1 MLGNF
6 LGKNHKPG
14 PPKNQ
19 IEVVCPICGAAQYE
33 PRLVVTTLCRSCGE
47 HLRIEKKRVVASSK
61 INPIPSA
68 VFPAADGNAPKE
80 TPKPSDFRE
89 RQPIS
94 EPVQQMPP
102 SAPDVPSALASD
114 SEEPFPAP
122 AASQGP
128 AGLGQMM
135 GLGAPE
141 ESQGESNGSVL
152 QRLRQ
157 RKPVQGQMPEAANEG
172 APAPAPMTAS
182 TLQKMKEQGYYR
194 QQYFKDVECFDCQHK
209 FKVGR
214 SAKSTNCPTCGVY
227 ICLED
232 FEINQAS
239 SNPILTR
246 GDVIIRKN
254 GNVNT
259 SNIKCRDLRIFGT
272 VSAKVDCSGDCIL
285 RTSGTLIGEI
295 HCRKLVVEKGSDI
308 RLINT
313 VHAHEVDVQARI
325 VGNIWCDGPLNISSH
340 GTIQGDVTARSVSI
354 EPGGQLDGAMN
365 IMRSSKP
372 RPPAKP

>member
-6 LGKNHKPG
+6 LGRNHKPG

-19 IEVVCPICGAAQYE
+19 IEVVCPLCGAAQYE

-47 HLRIEKKRVVASSK
+47 HLRIEKKRVVASSR

-68 VFPAADGNAPKE
+68 VFPAGENQAPKE
-80 TPKPSDFRE
+80 APKPSDFRE
-89 RQPIS
+89 RHPAPEPI
-94 EPVQQMPP
+94 PAIP
-102 SAPDVPSALASD
+102 ASP
-114 SEEPFPAP
+114 SEEPAPQEQSSFPP
-122 AASQGP
+122 A
-128 AGLGQMM
+128 
-135 GLGAPE
+135 
-141 ESQGESNGSVL
+141 SNGSAGLTDVTGHGDSSGEAPQEAKGGSAL

-157 RKPVQGQMPEAANEG
+157 RKPVMGQMPEAANEG

-194 QQYFKDVECFDCQHK
+194 QQYFKDVECFECKHK

-214 SAKSTNCPTCGVY
+214 SAKTTNCPTCGVY

-232 FEINQAS
+232 FEINVPS
-239 SNPILTR
+239 STPILTR

-259 SNIKCRDLRIFGT
+259 SNIKCRDLRIFGV
-272 VSAKVDCSGDCIL
+272 VSAKIECSGDCIL
-285 RTSGTLIGEI
+285 RTNGTIIGEI
-295 HCRKLVVEKGSDI
+295 HCRKLVVEKGSDV
-308 RLINT
+308 RFINT
-313 VHAHEVDVQARI
+313 VHASEVDVQAKI

-354 EPGGQLDGAMN
+354 DPGGQLDGAMN
-365 IMRSSKP
+365 IMRSSRPKP
-372 RPPAKP
+372 PTKP